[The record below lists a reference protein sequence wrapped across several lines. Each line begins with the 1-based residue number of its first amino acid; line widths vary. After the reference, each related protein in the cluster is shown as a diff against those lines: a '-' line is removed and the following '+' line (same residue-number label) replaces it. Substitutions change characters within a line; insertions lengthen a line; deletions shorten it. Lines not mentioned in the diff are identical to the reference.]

1 MARQFFSSGITPI
14 LPANGIL
21 ASHSFGE
28 SDHKGLGRLST
39 LLGHSKCR
47 SIHWESRLK
56 IPKRI
61 MANSHFNA
69 SPLSLTGFVWKN
81 LWRRRLRTLLTL
93 CGIGMAIGAFV
104 GLVGFSSAFENEWLR
119 IYSSSGTDIAV
130 IQQTFLNTS
139 LDESAGA
146 TLKSLPLVA
155 RATPVIFNLMDLTTD
170 VNALAYGWKA
180 DTYEFDSLQILSGRR
195 FRDGHPEVM
204 LGDLLADDLKK
215 KVGDTLEIQSSSFAV
230 CAIYHGGS
238 GLQAAAVIM
247 PLDQL
252 QELSS
257 LQGKVSTFDVRL
269 RPAPAGEPQEHY
281 LKRAQAQI
289 EAALPGLR
297 AVPAAERAHSNQ
309 FVQLAH
315 ASAWGTSSIALL
327 IGILGIANTM
337 AMSVYER
344 TREIGVLRALGWN
357 RRQVL
362 ILIQLE
368 AAILGLGGGIF
379 GIALGWCAL
388 HLLAA
393 LPQTA
398 SIVST
403 SLPVLLLAESLG
415 IAVLAGLIAGALPAW
430 RASKLSPVEA
440 LRYD

>member
-1 MARQFFSSGITPI
+1 
-14 LPANGIL
+14 
-21 ASHSFGE
+21 
-28 SDHKGLGRLST
+28 
-39 LLGHSKCR
+39 
-47 SIHWESRLK
+47 
-56 IPKRI
+56 
-61 MANSHFNA
+61 
-69 SPLSLTGFVWKN
+69 
-81 LWRRRLRTLLTL
+81 
-93 CGIGMAIGAFV
+93 MAIGAFV
-104 GLVGFSSAFENEWLR
+104 GLVGFSSAFEDEWLR
-119 IYSSSGTDIAV
+119 IYSSSGTDISV

-139 LDESAGA
+139 LDESAGV

-155 RATPVIFNLMDLTTD
+155 QATPVIYNLMDLTTD
-170 VNALAYGWKA
+170 VNALAFGWKA
-180 DTYEFDSLQILSGRR
+180 DSYEFNSMQILSGRH

-215 KVGDTLEIQSSSFAV
+215 KVGDTLEIQSSPFTV

-238 GLQAAAVIM
+238 GLQADAVIM

-269 RPAPAGEPQEHY
+269 RPAPAGETQEHY

-289 EAALPGLR
+289 EAALPGLH
-297 AVPAAERAHSNQ
+297 AVPAAERAHNNQ

-315 ASAWGTSSIALL
+315 ASAWGTSTIALL

-344 TREIGVLRALGWN
+344 TREIGILRALGWK
-357 RRQVL
+357 RQKVL

-368 AAILGLGGGIF
+368 AALLGLGGGF
-379 GIALGWCAL
+379 LGMAFGWCAL

-403 SLPVLLLAESLG
+403 TLPAPVLAEALG
-415 IAVLAGLIAGALPAW
+415 IAVLAGLIAGAMPAW
-430 RASKLSPVEA
+430 RAAQLSPVEA
-440 LRYD
+440 LRHD

>member
-1 MARQFFSSGITPI
+1 
-14 LPANGIL
+14 
-21 ASHSFGE
+21 
-28 SDHKGLGRLST
+28 
-39 LLGHSKCR
+39 
-47 SIHWESRLK
+47 
-56 IPKRI
+56 
-61 MANSHFNA
+61 MANSQLKA
-69 SPLSLTGFVWKN
+69 SPLSLSGFVWKN

-104 GLVGFSSAFENEWLR
+104 GLVGFSKAFENEWLK
-119 IYSSSGTDIAV
+119 IYSSSGTDITV
-130 IQQTFLNTS
+130 VQQTFLSTS
-139 LDESAGA
+139 MDESFGA

-155 RATPVIFNLMDLTTD
+155 QATPVIYNLMDLTTD

-180 DTYEFDSLQILSGRR
+180 DSYQFDSLQILSGRH

-204 LGDLLADDLKK
+204 LGDLLAEDLKK
-215 KVGDTLEIQSSSFAV
+215 KVGDTLEIQSSPFTV

-252 QELSS
+252 QALSS
-257 LQGKVSTFDVRL
+257 LQGKVSTIDIRL
-269 RPAPAGEPQEHY
+269 RPAPAGESPEHY

-297 AVPAAERAHSNQ
+297 AVPAAERAHNNQ

-344 TREIGVLRALGWN
+344 TREIGILRALGWN
-357 RRQVL
+357 RGQVL

-368 AAILGLGGGIF
+368 AAILGLGGGLF
-379 GIALGWCAL
+379 GIVFGWCAL

-403 SLPVLLLAESLG
+403 SLPILLLAEALG
-415 IAVLAGLIAGALPAW
+415 VAVLAGLIAGALPAW
-430 RASKLSPVEA
+430 RAAQLSPVEA

>member
-1 MARQFFSSGITPI
+1 MFVAARYTAVCTI
-14 LPANGIL
+14 
-21 ASHSFGE
+21 E
-28 SDHKGLGRLST
+28 S
-39 LLGHSKCR
+39 
-47 SIHWESRLK
+47 
-56 IPKRI
+56 KRN
-61 MANSHFNA
+61 MANSHLDA
-69 SPLSLTGFVWKN
+69 SPLSLIGIVRHN

-104 GLVGFSSAFENEWLR
+104 GLVGFSNAFEDAWLR
-119 IYSSSGTDIAV
+119 IYSGSGTDIAV
-130 IQQTFLNTS
+130 IRQTFLNTS

-155 RATPVIFNLMDLTTD
+155 QETPVIFNLMDLTTD
-170 VNALAYGWKA
+170 VNALVYGWKA
-180 DTYEFDSLQILSGRR
+180 DSYEFGSLQILSGRP
-195 FRDGHPEVM
+195 FNDGHPEVM

-215 KVGDTLEIQSSSFAV
+215 KVGETLEIQNSSYTV

-238 GLQAAAVIM
+238 GLQADAVIM

-257 LQGKVSTFDVRL
+257 LQGKVTTFDVRL
-269 RPAPAGEPQEHY
+269 RPAPAGESHEHY
-281 LKRAQAQI
+281 LKRAQEQI

-297 AVPAAERAHSNQ
+297 AVPAAERAHNNQ

-344 TREIGVLRALGWN
+344 TREIGIFRALGWN
-357 RRQVL
+357 RWQVL

-368 AAILGLGGGIF
+368 AAILGLCGGFF
-379 GIALGWCAL
+379 GIAFGWSAL

-403 SLPVLLLAESLG
+403 SLPLHLLTEALG
-415 IAVLAGLIAGALPAW
+415 IALLAGLIAGALPAW
-430 RASKLSPVEA
+430 RAAQLSPVEA

>member
-1 MARQFFSSGITPI
+1 MASSQ
-14 LPANGIL
+14 
-21 ASHSFGE
+21 
-28 SDHKGLGRLST
+28 
-39 LLGHSKCR
+39 
-47 SIHWESRLK
+47 
-56 IPKRI
+56 
-61 MANSHFNA
+61 FNA
-69 SPLSLTGFVWKN
+69 SPLSLIGFVWNN
-81 LWRRRLRTLLTL
+81 LWRRRLRTLLSL

-104 GLVGFSSAFENEWLR
+104 GLVGFSKAFENEWLR
-119 IYSSSGTDIAV
+119 IYTSSGTDISV

-155 RATPVIFNLMDLTTD
+155 QATPVIFNLMALTTD

-180 DTYEFDSLQILSGRR
+180 DSYEFDSLQILSGRR
-195 FRDGHPEVM
+195 FRDHHPEVM

-215 KVGDTLEIQSSSFAV
+215 KVGDTLEIESSPFTV

-238 GLQAAAVIM
+238 GLQEDAVIM

-252 QELSS
+252 QKLSS

-269 RPAPAGEPQEHY
+269 RPAPAGESPEHY

-297 AVPAAERAHSNQ
+297 AVPAAERARNNQ

-344 TREIGVLRALGWN
+344 TREIGILRAIGWN
-357 RRQVL
+357 RWQVL
-362 ILIQLE
+362 IVIQFE
-368 AAILGLGGGIF
+368 AALLGLGGGFF
-379 GIALGWCAL
+379 GIACGWCAL
-388 HLLAA
+388 HLFAA

-403 SLPVLLLAESLG
+403 SFPVLLPAEALG

-430 RASKLSPVEA
+430 RAAQLSPVEA
-440 LRYD
+440 LRHE

>member
-1 MARQFFSSGITPI
+1 MAE
-14 LPANGIL
+14 
-21 ASHSFGE
+21 SHSG
-28 SDHKGLGRLST
+28 
-39 LLGHSKCR
+39 
-47 SIHWESRLK
+47 
-56 IPKRI
+56 
-61 MANSHFNA
+61 AA
-69 SPLSLTGFVWKN
+69 PLSLTGFVWKN

-104 GLVGFSSAFENEWLR
+104 GLVGFSSAFESGWLR

-139 LDESAGA
+139 LDESTGA
-146 TLKSLPLVA
+146 TLNSLPFVA
-155 RATPVIFNLMDLTTD
+155 QATPVIFNMMDLTTD
-170 VNALAYGWKA
+170 VNALVYGWKA
-180 DTYEFDSLQILSGRR
+180 DTYEFKSLQILSGRH
-195 FRDGHPEVM
+195 FRDGRHEVM
-204 LGDLLADDLKK
+204 LGDLLAGDLKK
-215 KVGDTLEIQSSSFAV
+215 KVGETLEIQGAPFTV

-238 GLQAAAVIM
+238 GLQEDAVIM

-269 RPAPAGEPQEHY
+269 RPAPAGESPENY
-281 LKRAQAQI
+281 LKRAQTQI

-297 AVPAAERAHSNQ
+297 AVPAAERAHNNQ

-337 AMSVYER
+337 AMSVHER
-344 TREIGVLRALGWN
+344 TREIGILRALGW
-357 RRQVL
+357 RRTQVL

-368 AAILGLGGGIF
+368 AAALGVGGGF
-379 GIALGWCAL
+379 LGIGFGWCAL

-398 SIVST
+398 SIVSA
-403 SLPVLLLAESLG
+403 SLPVPLLAEALG
-415 IAVLAGLIAGALPAW
+415 IAVLAGLAAGALPAW
-430 RASKLSPVEA
+430 RASQLSPMKA
-440 LRYD
+440 LGFD